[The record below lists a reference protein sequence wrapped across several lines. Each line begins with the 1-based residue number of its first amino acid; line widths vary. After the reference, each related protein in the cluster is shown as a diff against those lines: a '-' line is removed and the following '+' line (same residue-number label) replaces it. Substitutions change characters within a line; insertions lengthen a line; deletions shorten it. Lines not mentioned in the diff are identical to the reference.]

1 MSSHNFKDFLLLDYA
16 FCRPLLDRL
25 LSDAAITVS
34 SNDYIPVTKSKSN
47 NGNQPNKIQTSA
59 RLLRVKR

>member
-1 MSSHNFKDFLLLDYA
+1 MDNLSFKDYLLLDYA

-34 SNDYIPVTKSKSN
+34 DDKYIPVTKSKSY
-47 NGNQPNKIQTSA
+47 G
-59 RLLRVKR
+59 L